1 MTTPDSAMQ
10 ADPFDAALAHVLTL
24 PKAEQARLAEVMAVL
39 VRSDVIGNQAQEN
52 RAADQI
58 SAPPLAEWLGEIE
71 GNDPWT
77 RLQLIDDASTKIDP
91 DEDGGELEAARRAIL
106 SAHPP
111 LAVRYAVSQLV
122 DQHPWACLFGSIGL
136 CLGLIAAGRGL
147 FRLVF

>member
-39 VRSDVIGNQAQEN
+39 VRAEVIGNQAQEN
-52 RAADQI
+52 QTADQI
-58 SAPPLAEWLGEIE
+58 LAPSLAEWLDEIE
-71 GNDPWT
+71 ANDPWT

-91 DEDGGELEAARRAIL
+91 DEEGGELEAARRAIL

-122 DQHPWACLFGSIGL
+122 DQHPWACLFGWIGL
-136 CLGLIAAGRGL
+136 CLGLITTGRGL